1 LPQESRSQNQEIV
14 MAEIV
19 IGIAASHAPN
29 LVKPSLMRRINE
41 AQLSHIRTGFAQARS
56 LLEQARPD
64 VIVVFSSDHFDRC
77 FFDNLPPFLVAVGD
91 SAEGP
96 INEYLKIPKVK
107 VSIDGE
113 LGRFLV
119 SEGLEN
125 GVDFASSADLPLDH
139 AEVVPLSYLTP
150 NWNVAIVPIVV
161 NAFAPPMPSLK
172 RCTQVGAF
180 VREAVERWPKHKRV
194 AILGTGGL
202 SHWVG
207 LPGMGR
213 VNEEFDR
220 WFINTLAEGQL
231 DQIVARYGKAEELEA
246 VAGNGGQEIRDWLAV
261 AAAMPASLRAKNLAY
276 EPLPGCGIG
285 IMVWSQSGEPRN

>member
-1 LPQESRSQNQEIV
+1 

-29 LVKPSLMRRINE
+29 LANPAMLRGMDEEQLNRIK
-41 AQLSHIRTGFAQARS
+41 AGFAQARA
-56 LLEQARPD
+56 LLEEARPD
-64 VIVVFSSDHFDRC
+64 AIVIFSSDHFDRC

-107 VSIDGE
+107 VSVDGG

-150 NWNVAIVPIVV
+150 TWNVPIVPIVV

-180 VREAVERWPKHKRV
+180 VREVMERWPERKRV
-194 AILGTGGL
+194 AVLGTGGL

-207 LPGMGR
+207 LPEMGR
-213 VNEEFDR
+213 VNTEFDR
-220 WFINTLAEGQL
+220 WFMNTLAAGQQS
-231 DQIVARYGKAEELEA
+231 DIIARYKKAEELDA
-246 VAGNGGQEIRDWLAV
+246 VAGNGGQEVRDWLA
-261 AAAMPASLRAKNLAY
+261 AAGAMPPSFKPQVLAY

-285 IMVWSQSGEPRN
+285 VMAWTKN

>member
-1 LPQESRSQNQEIV
+1 

-29 LVKPSLMRRINE
+29 LANPSLMRGANDDQFGRI
-41 AQLSHIRTGFAQARS
+41 QTGFAQARS
-56 LLEQARPD
+56 LLEEARPEAI
-64 VIVVFSSDHFDRC
+64 VIFSSDHFDRC
-77 FFDNLPPFLVAVGD
+77 FLDNLPPFLVAVGD
-91 SAEGP
+91 TAEGP

-150 NWNVAIVPIVV
+150 NWDVPIVPIVV

-172 RCTQVGAF
+172 RCAEVGAF
-180 VREAVERWPKHKRV
+180 VRDAVERWPKQKRV
-194 AILGTGGL
+194 AVLGTGGL

-207 LPGMGR
+207 LPEMGQ
-213 VNEEFDR
+213 VNAEFDR
-220 WFINTLAEGQL
+220 WFMDALAAGERGE
-231 DQIVARYGKAEELEA
+231 IIARYKKADELEMA
-246 VAGNGGQEIRDWLAV
+246 AGNGGQEVRDWLAA
-261 AAAMPASLRAKNLAY
+261 AAAMPPNVSAKVLTY

-285 IMVWSQSGEPRN
+285 IMAWTR

>member
-1 LPQESRSQNQEIV
+1 

-29 LVKPSLMRRINE
+29 LANTSMLRGMDEEQLGRIR
-41 AQLSHIRTGFAQARS
+41 AGFAQART

-64 VIVVFSSDHFDRC
+64 AIVIFSSDHFDRC

-107 VSIDGE
+107 VTVDGA

-139 AEVVPLSYLTP
+139 AEVVPLSFLTP
-150 NWNVAIVPIVV
+150 NWDIPIVPIVV

-172 RCTQVGAF
+172 RCGQVGAF
-180 VREAVERWPKHKRV
+180 VREVVERWPEQKKV
-194 AILGTGGL
+194 AVLGTGGL

-213 VNEEFDR
+213 VNAEFDR
-220 WFINTLAEGQL
+220 WFMDTLAAGHQSE
-231 DQIVARYGKAEELEA
+231 IIARYKKTEELDA
-246 VAGNGGQEIRDWLAV
+246 DAGNGGQEVRDWLA
-261 AAAMPASLRAKNLAY
+261 AAGAMPPSLKAQVLAY

-285 IMVWSQSGEPRN
+285 VMAWS

>member
-1 LPQESRSQNQEIV
+1 

-29 LVKPSLMRRINE
+29 LASASMLKGMDE
-41 AQLSHIRTGFAQARS
+41 EQLSRIRAGFARARG
-56 LLEQARPD
+56 LLEKARPD
-64 VIVVFSSDHFDRC
+64 AIVIFSSDHFDRC

-107 VSIDGE
+107 VKIDSG

-119 SEGLEN
+119 SEALEN
-125 GVDFASSADLPLDH
+125 GVDFASSANLPLDH

-150 NWNVAIVPIVV
+150 NWDTPIVPIVV

-172 RCTQVGAF
+172 RCAQVGQF
-180 VREAVERWPKHKRV
+180 VRETVERWPEPKRV

-207 LPGMGR
+207 LPEMGR
-213 VNEEFDR
+213 VNAEFDR
-220 WFINTLAEGQL
+220 WFVNMLTAGQQS
-231 DQIVARYGKAEELEA
+231 DIIARYKKAEELEE
-246 VAGNGGQEIRDWLAV
+246 VAGNGGQEVRDWLA
-261 AAAMPASLRAKNLAY
+261 AAGAMPPSFTAQVLTY

-285 IMVWSQSGEPRN
+285 VMAWTAN

>member
-1 LPQESRSQNQEIV
+1 

-29 LVKPSLMRRINE
+29 LANPSMLRGMNEEQFGRIR
-41 AQLSHIRTGFAQARS
+41 AGF
-56 LLEQARPD
+56 EQARARLEEARPD
-64 VIVVFSSDHFDRC
+64 AIVIFSSDHFDRC

-91 SAEGP
+91 RAEGP

-107 VSIDGE
+107 VSVDGG

-139 AEVVPLSYLTP
+139 AEVVPLSFLTP
-150 NWNVAIVPIVV
+150 NWDIPIVPIVV

-172 RCTQVGAF
+172 RCAQVGAF
-180 VREAVERWPKHKRV
+180 VREAIERWPEEKKLAV
-194 AILGTGGL
+194 LGTGGL

-207 LPGMGR
+207 LPEMGR
-213 VNEEFDR
+213 VNAEFDR
-220 WFINTLAEGQL
+220 WFMQTLAAGRQS
-231 DQIVARYGKAEELEA
+231 DIIAKYKKAEELDA
-246 VAGNGGQEIRDWLAV
+246 VAGNGGQEVRDWI
-261 AAAMPASLRAKNLAY
+261 AAAGAMPPGLRAQVLAY

-285 IMVWSQSGEPRN
+285 VMAWTKN

>member
-1 LPQESRSQNQEIV
+1 

-29 LVKPSLMRRINE
+29 LANPAILRGMDE
-41 AQLSHIRTGFAQARS
+41 EQLSRIRAGFAQARA

-64 VIVVFSSDHFDRC
+64 AIVIFSSDHFDRC

-107 VSIDGE
+107 VSVDSG

-150 NWNVAIVPIVV
+150 DWNVPIVPIVV

-180 VREAVERWPKHKRV
+180 VRETVERWPERKRV
-194 AILGTGGL
+194 AVLGTGGL

-207 LPGMGR
+207 LPEMGR
-213 VNEEFDR
+213 VNAEFDR
-220 WFINTLAEGQL
+220 WFMEALATGRQS
-231 DQIVARYGKAEELEA
+231 DVIARYKKAEELDA
-246 VAGNGGQEIRDWLAV
+246 VAGNGGQEVRDWLA
-261 AAAMPASLRAKNLAY
+261 AAGAMPPSFKAQVLAY

-285 IMVWSQSGEPRN
+285 VMAWTKN

>member
-1 LPQESRSQNQEIV
+1 

-29 LVKPSLMRRINE
+29 LASPSMLRGTDEQQLGRIKD
-41 AQLSHIRTGFAQARS
+41 GFARARA
-56 LLEQARPD
+56 LLEEARPD
-64 VIVVFSSDHFDRC
+64 AIVIFSSDHFDRC

-107 VSIDGE
+107 VRVDGD

-139 AEVVPLSYLTP
+139 AEIVPLSFLTP
-150 NWNVAIVPIVV
+150 NWNIPIVPIVV

-180 VREAVERWPKHKRV
+180 VRDAVERWPEHKRV
-194 AILGTGGL
+194 AVLGTGGL

-207 LPGMGR
+207 LPEMGR
-213 VNEEFDR
+213 VNAEFDR
-220 WFINTLAEGQL
+220 WFMGTLAAGQQS
-231 DQIVARYGKAEELEA
+231 DIITRYKKAEELDA
-246 VAGNGGQEIRDWLAV
+246 VAGNGGQEVRDWLA
-261 AAAMPASLRAKNLAY
+261 AASATPPSLRAQVLAY

-285 IMVWSQSGEPRN
+285 IMAWTKN